1 MCGIIKNDISAPFE
15 PYVAMTEPCIPEGL
29 HSRCSEPSARVGKE
43 RAGGSAAGS
52 NPRAAGGTGWDQ
64 LGAGAVGRA
73 AGGAEAE
80 ARNRTVNLN
89 HNGWL
94 EDSEKNIARG
104 RFKGRSDSRSGGSG
118 SSYTQMQYVVDI
130 V

>member
-43 RAGGSAAGS
+43 CAGEGAAGS
-52 NPRAAGGTGWDQ
+52 DPRAAGGTGWDQ

-73 AGGAEAE
+73 AGGAGAE
-80 ARNRTVNLN
+80 AGSRTVNLN

-94 EDSEKNIARG
+94 EDTEKCGGYLGVSPHQRG
-104 RFKGRSDSRSGGSG
+104 TL
-118 SSYTQMQYVVDI
+118 SS
-130 V
+130 